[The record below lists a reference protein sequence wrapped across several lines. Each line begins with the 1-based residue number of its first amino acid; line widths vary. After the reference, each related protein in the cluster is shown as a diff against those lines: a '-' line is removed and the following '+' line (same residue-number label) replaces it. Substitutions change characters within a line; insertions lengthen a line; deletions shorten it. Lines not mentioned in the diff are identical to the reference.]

1 MHISPPSSVADSDWT
16 AVDGSDLPVGISL
29 SADHKAGQVLIT
41 LTPPAAAPRAPLDI
55 CCVIDVSG
63 SMGTEAPV
71 PGDGG
76 AQERTGLSVLDI
88 VKHSLRTIIATMKS
102 TDRLALVTFTD
113 SASVAARFTNMTD
126 AGKTSVLKTIE
137 GLYPQSSTNLWDGL
151 KTGMTLLNDAYAS
164 ADSTTGRLSTL
175 FILTD
180 GMPNVEP
187 PRGHIPMLKA
197 YLDAHP
203 ASRAFS
209 ISTFGFGYDLDS
221 ALLLEI
227 AQVGGGG
234 YSFIP
239 DAGMVGTVFVHSAAN
254 TYATYA
260 PRATLNVE
268 IPEGVQVEV
277 EGTVEGEVNRA
288 SWGLTIEA
296 GDIQFGQTRDYILR
310 FPNGTIPAD
319 LCAMATFRPFT
330 ASEPMKTDTITLA
343 HGTNPPDLAALQ
355 YHHARLSL
363 VTALYAAKKTGNL
376 GAAQA
381 TFSQIEH
388 DIAASPILAKH
399 ASAQAVLHDI
409 TGQGMLGVKDAHFAR
424 WGKHYFPSLARA
436 HARQQCTNFKD
447 PGLQVYGQHSK
458 VFQQERDELSEKFDV
473 LPPPTP
479 SVRQSY
485 GGQSHGGRLGGRPAV
500 NITSMAMYQSAAGPC
515 FAAYARVQLADG
527 THVRVDSLKRGAK
540 VMTLR
545 GPCEVAAVVRTAIPA
560 GEAMLCELG
569 DGLVLTPWH
578 PIVHESKW
586 VFPAGVATPKMMAC
600 DAIYSLLLFPALHP
614 DAHTVSIGGIW
625 CTTLGHGLVDPSSD
639 VRTHAYLGCYNRVS
653 RDLVDMKGFEGDG
666 VVECSGTKRDKD
678 GKICG
683 FVGAQDPGQNMGL
696 EVERA
701 AVCV

>member
-1 MHISPPSSVADSDWT
+1 M
-16 AVDGSDLPVGISL
+16 
-29 SADHKAGQVLIT
+29 
-41 LTPPAAAPRAPLDI
+41 DI

-63 SMGTEAPV
+63 SMGSEAPV

-76 AQERTGLSVLDI
+76 AQESTGLSVLDI

-113 SASVAARFTNMTD
+113 SASIAAGLTEMTD

-137 GLYPQSSTNLWDGL
+137 GLYPQNSTNLWDGL
-151 KTGMTLLNDAYAS
+151 KTGMTLLNKAYAS
-164 ADSTTGRLSTL
+164 KDSPYTGASLLARLKNKPRVTTTGRLSTL

-180 GMPNVEP
+180 GMPNIEP

-203 ASRAFS
+203 ASRTFS

-268 IPEGVQVEV
+268 VPEGVQVQV
-277 EGTVEGEVNRA
+277 MGTVEGEVNRA
-288 SWGLTIEA
+288 SWGLAIEA
-296 GDIQFGQTRDYILR
+296 GDIQFGQSRDYVLS
-310 FPNGTIPAD
+310 FPGGTIPAD
-319 LCAMATFRPFT
+319 LCATATFRPFT
-330 ASEPMKTDTITLA
+330 ASAPMKTDTITIKHA
-343 HGTNPPDLAALQ
+343 TNPPDLAALQ
-355 YHHARLSL
+355 YNHARLSL

-376 GAAQA
+376 EEAQA
-381 TFSQIEH
+381 AFSKIDHE
-388 DIAASPILAKH
+388 IASSPILADYAPAH
-399 ASAQAVLHDI
+399 AVVRDI
-409 TGQGMLGVKDAHFAR
+409 TGQGMLGVEPAHFAR

-436 HARQQCTNFKD
+436 HARQQCANFKD
-447 PGLQVYGQHSK
+447 PGLQVYGQNSK
-458 VFQQERDELSEKFDV
+458 VFQQERNELAEKFDT

-479 SVRQSY
+479 SARKP
-485 GGQSHGGRLGGRPAV
+485 HALGGLSFGSKVSSVSRSGGV
-500 NITSMAMYQSAAGPC
+500 SSMSMYQSQAGPC

-527 THVRVDSLKRGAK
+527 TRVRVDALKRGAK

-545 GPCEVAAVVRTAIPA
+545 GPCEVAVVVRTAIPA
-560 GEAMLCELG
+560 GEALLCELG

-586 VFPAGVATPKMMAC
+586 VFPSDVVAPKTMSC
-600 DAIYSLLLFPALHP
+600 DAIYSLLLFPGLHP
-614 DAHTVSIGGIW
+614 DAHTVSIGGVW
-625 CTTLGHGLVDPSSD
+625 CTTLGHGLVDPSSTD
-639 VRTHAYLGCYNRVS
+639 VRAHAYLGCYNHIL
-653 RDLVDMKGFEGDG
+653 RDLAAMEGFEGDG
-666 VVECSGTKRDKD
+666 VVACVGTERNKD

-683 FVGAQDPGQNMGL
+683 FLSAEGLEQTRGL
-696 EVERA
+696 EVEMA
-701 AVCV
+701 TVCVR